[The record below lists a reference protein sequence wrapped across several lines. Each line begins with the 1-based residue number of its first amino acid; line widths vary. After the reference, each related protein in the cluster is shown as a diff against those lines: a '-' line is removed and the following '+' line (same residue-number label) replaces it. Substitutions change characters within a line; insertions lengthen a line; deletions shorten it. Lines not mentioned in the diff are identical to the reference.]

1 MIWTKLRKLVGG
13 GGKAEAAQANADAD
27 KSLAAAQART
37 AEIAQL
43 VGRIEQHGY
52 VNHIGERVMAGIRG
66 A

>member
-1 MIWTKLRKLVGG
+1 MMWTKLRNLVGG

-27 KSLAAAQART
+27 KSLADAQART

-52 VNHIGERVMAGIRG
+52 VNHIGERVLAGIRG